1 MTSAHAARDNEVVH
15 ARCRQALHGL
25 TFLIPM
31 VLYATGS
38 QATIEDTG
46 STNRPGLRVTI
57 DHDGHATV
65 EQRNGQIDQVKLPGG
80 LCSQFMRDLKEVGPL
95 ASIPAR
101 HCMKSVSFGSR
112 LFVEFERDKSP
123 DLSCP
128 GQPEPRIGALQKDA
142 QQILAAA
149 REAARIQQRNII
161 TVRPSYSPKS

>member
-1 MTSAHAARDNEVVH
+1 MISPQAARDNTVVH
-15 ARCRQALHGL
+15 AACRPALHGL
-25 TFLIPM
+25 ALLIPM
-31 VLYATGS
+31 VLYASGS
-38 QATIEDTG
+38 QPTIEDTG
-46 STNRPGLRVTI
+46 STNRPGLRVTL

-65 EQRNGQIDQVKLPGG
+65 EQRNGQIDQLKLPGG
-80 LCSQFMRDLKEVGPL
+80 LCSQFMRHLKEVGPL

-112 LFVEFERDKSP
+112 LFIEFEGDKSP

-128 GQPEPRIGALQKDA
+128 RQPQPHLDALQKDA

>member
-1 MTSAHAARDNEVVH
+1 MTSAHATRDNKVVH

-25 TFLIPM
+25 AFVIPI
-31 VLYATGS
+31 VLYTS
-38 QATIEDTG
+38 SSHATIEDTVP
-46 STNRPGLRVTI
+46 TNRPGLRVTF

-65 EQRNGQIDQVKLPGG
+65 EQRNGQIDQVKLGGG

-95 ASIPAR
+95 ATIPAR

-112 LFVEFERDKSP
+112 LFIEFEGDKSP

-128 GQPEPRIGALQKDA
+128 GEPEPRIGALQKDA

-149 REAARIQQRNII
+149 REASRIQQRNII